1 MQRTW
6 FLALLVALAP
16 EAARVGRSEEK
27 AGPRAIIDKAIQAA
41 GGEAKL
47 AQFKAHT
54 WTEKGTY
61 YGMGDGLPYTGKYA
75 VQWPDRFSMEI
86 EGFFKMV
93 VNGDHGWTKG
103 GDGNTMEMSKEQFA
117 EHKETNLGGYIATL
131 LPLKDKAFTLTPLP
145 EAKVDDRPAAGVQ
158 VSHKGHRDVK
168 LYFDKQTGL
177 LVKSEQTV

>member
-47 AQFKAHT
+47 ARFKAHT

-61 YGMGDGLPYTGKYA
+61 YGMGDGLPYTGRYA
-75 VQWPDRFSMEI
+75 VQYPDRFSMEI

-93 VNGDHGWTKG
+93 LDGDHGWVKSG
-103 GDGNTMEMSKEQFA
+103 GDTMEMTKEQLA
-117 EHKETNLGGYIATL
+117 EHQENHYGGYVTTL
-131 LPLKDKAFTLTPLP
+131 LPLKDKAFTLTALP
-145 EAKVDDRPAAGVQ
+145 DEKVDGRPAAGVK
-158 VSHKGHRDVK
+158 VSHKGHRDVS

-177 LVKSEQTV
+177 LAR